1 MSAEERI
8 KQLEREREKRLAELK
23 ELNRQRREQ
32 ANGAEWSERERVLR
46 AEKFMTW

>member
-8 KQLEREREKRLAELK
+8 KQLEEERKRREQEVR

-32 ANGAEWSERERVLR
+32 ANGAEWSERERALR
-46 AEKFMTW
+46 ADKFMTW